1 VSLRQTLRNPVVHR
15 LLLATGFSNLATG
28 IFFGVLPLT
37 VATHG
42 GGPFLIGVVAASLS
56 AWWLLAIPLSVLV
69 DRLGPGPLLRLVA
82 PLRVGSVLVIGS
94 HAFLDGGWV
103 YVPIVVGAL
112 LFGLSDVLTDSASST
127 LPALVLDESQ
137 YDDAYSLF
145 SATARVAGLVVGPGA
160 GAAMLA
166 VDTGLPF
173 AVVAASLAV
182 SFACYARFFSHPGAA
197 AAPRP
202 RHPGG
207 WSELVAGVRHVV
219 SDRFL
224 TSVVITLVGVVI
236 AAEVVAT
243 VTAPYVRDGLASD
256 AWAQVLGAL
265 RSTAG
270 GFAIIAALSAGTLAR
285 RFGRLRVLRV
295 VAAAAAL
302 SPALMAT
309 GAQVPPVLAGLVVAA
324 VGEAIWV
331 PLVQGE
337 MMRRTPAHLL
347 ARTRAAV
354 LFVMWGSLP
363 VTSLVG
369 GTVSEAVGVRPSLLV
384 AAAVA
389 LVTCSLGIW
398 RPGLGTDG
406 QPGGGAVE
414 PRTTSSGLSRTS
426 TGVASASSMSSS
438 NRSAAR

>member
-1 VSLRQTLRNPVVHR
+1 
-15 LLLATGFSNLATG
+15 
-28 IFFGVLPLT
+28 
-37 VATHG
+37 
-42 GGPFLIGVVAASLS
+42 
-56 AWWLLAIPLSVLV
+56 
-69 DRLGPGPLLRLVA
+69 
-82 PLRVGSVLVIGS
+82 
-94 HAFLDGGWV
+94 
-103 YVPIVVGAL
+103 
-112 LFGLSDVLTDSASST
+112 
-127 LPALVLDESQ
+127 
-137 YDDAYSLF
+137 
-145 SATARVAGLVVGPGA
+145 
-160 GAAMLA
+160 AAMLA

-295 VAAAAAL
+295 MAAAAAL

-331 PLVQGE
+331 PLVQGG

-438 NRSAAR
+438 NRSAARGRGGGAPHHQRRLEPRVHRRGLRVVDELEQQVGRPVADAVVRDAHAGQRRGELVVQRGVVVADDRDVLRAAQAPFP